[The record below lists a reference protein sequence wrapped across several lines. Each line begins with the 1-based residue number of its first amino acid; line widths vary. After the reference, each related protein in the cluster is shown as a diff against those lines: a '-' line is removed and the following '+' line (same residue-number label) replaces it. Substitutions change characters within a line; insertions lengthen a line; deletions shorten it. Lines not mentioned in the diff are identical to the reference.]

1 MKPNVILI
9 NCDDLGYGDL
19 GCYGSGINDTPT
31 IDELARTG
39 VKFNSFYASSSIC
52 TPSRASLMTG
62 CYAQRVSMPLVL
74 FPGAKTGLNKSE
86 YTMPRLFKDA
96 GYKTMIVGKWH
107 CGDHEETL
115 PLQFGFDD
123 YYGLPY
129 SNDMGRQTLMDG
141 MKEGD
146 YLPPLPLIR
155 GDKVVQQ
162 QPDQAG
168 LTERYVEKSLEFID
182 ASAEENTPFFLYLA
196 HMHVHLPLYEQERF
210 IRESRNGDFGACVS
224 GVDWSVS
231 AILHKLKSLGIYE
244 NTMII
249 FTSDN
254 GSRAK
259 DGASNAPLR
268 GAKFSSY
275 EGGFRVPFIV
285 HWKGHVSEGVEI
297 DNMASNMDLLPSF
310 SALLNQ
316 PLSGNKIDGVNI
328 LSMLMGEDNPVR
340 EEFAYYFNYNLNG
353 IRKGK
358 YKLLVGDVNF
368 SESCVFDSPE
378 LYDLDKD
385 VSEENNIKESN
396 PEILADLMSSME
408 RYRKAFG
415 DMCDGSLG
423 DEIRP
428 CAEIDNPKPL
438 TEYDENHP
446 YVVLMYDKDD
456 RG

>member
-19 GCYGSGINDTPT
+19 GCYGSSINDTPA

-39 VKFNSFYASSSIC
+39 VKFNSLYASSSIC

-62 CYAQRVSMPLVL
+62 CFAQRVEMPLVL

-86 YTMPRLFKDA
+86 FTMPRLFKNA
-96 GYKTMIVGKWH
+96 GYKTMIIGKWH

-129 SNDMGRQTLMDG
+129 SNDMGRQALNKNGKD
-141 MKEGD
+141 KE

-155 GDKVVQQ
+155 GDKVIQQ

-182 ASAEENTPFFLYLA
+182 TSVAEDKPFFLYLA

-210 IRESRNGDFGACVS
+210 LRESRNGDFGACVS
-224 GVDWSVS
+224 GVDWSVR
-231 AILHKLKSLGIYE
+231 ALVHRLKELGLYE
-244 NTMII
+244 DTMII

-268 GAKFSSY
+268 GAKFTAY

-285 HWKGHVSEGVEI
+285 HWKGKVKEGVEI
-297 DNMASNMDLLPSF
+297 DNMASHIDLLPTF
-310 SALLNQ
+310 ANLLEQ
-316 PLSGNKIDGVNI
+316 PLGDNKIDGVNI
-328 LSMLMGEDNPVR
+328 LPMMMGEDTPIR
-340 EEFAYYFNYNLNG
+340 DEFVYYFDYYMNG

-358 YKLLVGDVNF
+358 YKLLVGEMDFENG
-368 SESCVFDSPE
+368 CCKKPYE
-378 LYDLDKD
+378 LYDLETDF
-385 VSEENNIKESN
+385 SEQNNIAAAN
-396 PEILADLMSSME
+396 PEIVEELLAAMPK
-408 RYRKAFG
+408 YRAQ
-415 DMCDGSLG
+415 LG
-423 DEIRP
+423 DRYEEIVGSEVRR
-428 CAEIDNPKPL
+428 CKVIDDPKPL

-446 YVVLMYDKDD
+446 YVVMMYDKDD